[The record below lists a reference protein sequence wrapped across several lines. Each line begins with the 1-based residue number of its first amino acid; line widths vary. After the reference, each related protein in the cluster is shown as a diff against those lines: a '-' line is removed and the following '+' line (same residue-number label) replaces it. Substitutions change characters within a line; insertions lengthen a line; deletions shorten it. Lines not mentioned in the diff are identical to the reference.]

1 MLRARRSLLM
11 AVCLSTGSKQES
23 KGMDSMITIKKAAA
37 EEAQTITRLMRE
49 AFRQTTPPSSSLLET
64 AEQVHQQLS
73 SGNKLAAIALQN
85 THT

>member
-1 MLRARRSLLM
+1 MLRARRSLSM

-23 KGMDSMITIKKAAA
+23 KGMDSMIAIKKAAA
-37 EEAQTITRLMRE
+37 EEAHTITGLMHE

-64 AEQVHQQLS
+64 AQQVHQQLALEIE
-73 SGNKLAAIALQN
+73 LAAIALQN